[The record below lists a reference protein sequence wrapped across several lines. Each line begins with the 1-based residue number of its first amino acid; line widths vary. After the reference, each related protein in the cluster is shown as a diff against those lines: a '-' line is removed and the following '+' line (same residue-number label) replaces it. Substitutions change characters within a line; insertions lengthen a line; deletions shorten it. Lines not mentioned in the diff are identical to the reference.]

1 MRRAARGLTPALDSS
16 IREVSKERMAQAL
29 SKRAVSGLAAIV
41 FLAWNL
47 LPAMAWGESLILG
60 YSGTGVSGTLR
71 RVIEKERLWQKR
83 GLDVKAIYFNSGSVM
98 SQAMITGD
106 IVVSDSDV
114 PAQLSPKVAG
124 IMDVRVIA
132 VTINRLEHFLVVRN
146 AVKTADDLKGKRIA
160 ISRFGSASDVTTRL
174 ALRFLKLN
182 PDKDVAVL
190 QSGNTPTRI
199 TALVMG
205 HVDGALVSPD
215 QLHKVLASKCCRVL
229 ADLSELPLEYAR
241 FGVVAPMSVL
251 RAQRETMRKLLE
263 AYVEA
268 IYVFKSRPEV
278 PLAALRNEGIEDPQ
292 IARGIYERIAGSL
305 REYPAPDLKGVQA
318 ALDSLATAKERKPEA
333 KDFIDASLIEE
344 IKKSGYIERLYGR

>member
-1 MRRAARGLTPALDSS
+1 VRFKHLLALGIIIVALNLSDGALRA
-16 IREVSKERMAQAL
+16 
-29 SKRAVSGLAAIV
+29 
-41 FLAWNL
+41 
-47 LPAMAWGESLILG
+47 ESVVLG

-71 RVIEKERLWQKR
+71 RVIGRERLWQKR
-83 GLDVKAIYFNSGSVM
+83 GLDVKAIYFNSSTMM
-98 SQAMITGD
+98 SQAMIAGD

-114 PAQLSPKVAG
+114 PALLSLKVAG

-132 VTINRLEHFLVVRN
+132 VTINRLEHFFVVRN
-146 AVKTADDLKGKRIA
+146 SVKTTDDLKGKRVA

-182 PDKDVAVL
+182 ADKDVIIL

-199 TALVMG
+199 AALVVG

-229 ADLSELPLEYAR
+229 ADLSELPLDYAR

-263 AYVEA
+263 AYIEG

-278 PLAALRNEGIEDPQ
+278 PLAALRDEGIQDPQ
-292 IARGIYERIAGSL
+292 IARGVYERIAGSL
-305 REYPAPDLKGVQA
+305 REYPVPEPKGVQA
-318 ALDSLATAKERKPEA
+318 ALDSIATAKDRNPQA
-333 KDFIDASLIEE
+333 KDFIDTSLIEE
-344 IKKSGYIERLYGR
+344 IKKSGYVERLYGRREQ